1 MFLELGE
8 VKNYLRIDYDE
19 DDNLLQSLMVAAE
32 HYLGDALNNFE
43 ERLKVE
49 SGNFKERA
57 QILAYVIIQDW
68 YDNREAGESKDFNYT
83 IRSMMTQL
91 QAGG

>member
-1 MFLELGE
+1 MLLKIEE

-32 HYLGDALNNFE
+32 NYLNDAICNLKEHLEKE
-43 ERLKVE
+43 E
-49 SGNFKERA
+49 FKERA
-57 QILAYVIIQDW
+57 KILMYVIIQDW
-68 YDNREAGESKDFNYT
+68 YDNRESGESKDFNYT

>member
-1 MFLELGE
+1 MLLKIED

-32 HYLGDALNNFE
+32 NYLNAAICNLE
-43 ERLKVE
+43 ERLTEEK
-49 SGNFKERA
+49 FKERA
-57 QILAYVIIQDW
+57 KILMYVIIQDW